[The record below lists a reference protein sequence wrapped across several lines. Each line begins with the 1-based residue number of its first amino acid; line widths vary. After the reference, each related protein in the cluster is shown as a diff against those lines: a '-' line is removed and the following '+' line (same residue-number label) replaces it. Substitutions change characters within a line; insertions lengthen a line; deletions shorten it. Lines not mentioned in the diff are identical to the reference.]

1 MLKRIQQR
9 ILTIK
14 YLSYRIVLS
23 IDTITSMVA
32 TVIALLLTNHYS
44 STDIEFSSGAKLVG
58 VSIFVS
64 LLAFIV
70 SKSFRGII
78 RHTDLRDITRIIVA
92 VLIKSALVLIYTLS
106 ANMLTIRQEFVYL
119 MQDSLFTF
127 FGLVAVRVL
136 MVLVYDLI
144 ANKVSNRYNVLI
156 YGISPMSL
164 SLSNRLEA
172 NFKYNILGFY
182 IYGEKYRSFSIGKYR
197 TYYFNDEKDFK
208 YITSKLNIKC
218 IVFPDYESV
227 QYEQG
232 RLTDFCLHNM
242 VKMMVAP
249 PIDTVDFKQKKTQ
262 IIQEI
267 KIEDLLGREQ
277 IDIDVEKIC
286 MNLKDKVVMVTGA
299 AGSIGSEL
307 CRQLSSFGV
316 RKLVLYDA
324 AETPMHQ
331 LGLDLKELGFDN
343 FESIVSDVR
352 LKSRLKNVFVKYRPD
367 IVFHAAA
374 YKHVPL
380 MESNPG
386 DAVSTNVMGTKNVAD
401 LCVEF
406 DVQKMIM
413 ISTDKAVNPT
423 NVMGASKRIAEI
435 YVQSLGVAI
444 KNGERPGVTKF
455 ITTRFGNVLGSNG
468 SVIPRFM
475 DQIKRGGPVTV
486 THPEITRF
494 FMTIPEACKL
504 VLEAA
509 TLGDGNEIFVFDMG
523 RSVKIIDL
531 ATKMIELSGLVPNK
545 DIQIEFTGLRPG
557 EKLYEEVLADKEN
570 TLPTSNKKI
579 LIAKVREYEFGPMSE
594 QIAKLVRF
602 ALMSD
607 MENTVI
613 MMKRIVPEFISA
625 RSKYEKL
632 DKS

>member
-64 LLAFIV
+64 LFAFIV

-242 VKMMVAP
+242 VKMP
-249 PIDTVDFKQKKTQ
+249 KK
-262 IIQEI
+262 
-267 KIEDLLGREQ
+267 
-277 IDIDVEKIC
+277 C
-286 MNLKDKVVMVTGA
+286 MN
-299 AGSIGSEL
+299 
-307 CRQLSSFGV
+307 
-316 RKLVLYDA
+316 
-324 AETPMHQ
+324 
-331 LGLDLKELGFDN
+331 
-343 FESIVSDVR
+343 
-352 LKSRLKNVFVKYRPD
+352 KS
-367 IVFHAAA
+367 
-374 YKHVPL
+374 
-380 MESNPG
+380 
-386 DAVSTNVMGTKNVAD
+386 
-401 LCVEF
+401 
-406 DVQKMIM
+406 
-413 ISTDKAVNPT
+413 
-423 NVMGASKRIAEI
+423 
-435 YVQSLGVAI
+435 
-444 KNGERPGVTKF
+444 
-455 ITTRFGNVLGSNG
+455 
-468 SVIPRFM
+468 
-475 DQIKRGGPVTV
+475 
-486 THPEITRF
+486 
-494 FMTIPEACKL
+494 
-504 VLEAA
+504 
-509 TLGDGNEIFVFDMG
+509 
-523 RSVKIIDL
+523 
-531 ATKMIELSGLVPNK
+531 
-545 DIQIEFTGLRPG
+545 
-557 EKLYEEVLADKEN
+557 
-570 TLPTSNKKI
+570 
-579 LIAKVREYEFGPMSE
+579 
-594 QIAKLVRF
+594 
-602 ALMSD
+602 
-607 MENTVI
+607 
-613 MMKRIVPEFISA
+613 
-625 RSKYEKL
+625 
-632 DKS
+632 